1 MIYEGKLAKT
11 YTRYVYKYNL
21 YPTKF
26 DNQGS
31 VGTCTHLLHVQVIIR
46 CKYDRQHFMEQ
57 EWACPYWIC
66 MIDNLTENLSSFTL

>member
-31 VGTCTHLLHVQVIIR
+31 VGTCTHLLHVQVINQMQI
-46 CKYDRQHFMEQ
+46 
-57 EWACPYWIC
+57 
-66 MIDNLTENLSSFTL
+66 